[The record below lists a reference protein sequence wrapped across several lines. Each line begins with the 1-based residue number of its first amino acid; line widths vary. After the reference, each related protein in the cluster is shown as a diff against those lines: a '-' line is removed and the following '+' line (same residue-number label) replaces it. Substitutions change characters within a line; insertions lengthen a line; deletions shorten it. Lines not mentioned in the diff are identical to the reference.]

1 MSFFYG
7 YKTTGSIGQIYVDKL
22 YVSKSLTLPTY
33 SSAPTPDTTGS
44 VYFNTNNSTFYVY
57 SGTTWLS
64 GSGTTSGTSGTAG
77 SSGTTGTSGTSGLA
91 GSSGTSGLAGSSGT
105 SGTSG
110 TAGSS
115 GTTGTSGTSGLAGS
129 SGTSGT
135 AGSSGTSGTT
145 PNQLTKLVYLI
156 YADESPTTGTSTNT
170 AAKSVSVDMTGYS
183 SFIVETEI
191 RLIQQLNTASEVT
204 YDLIENTTT
213 ARSTQLRANGT
224 GIAKLSGAMKFSATT
239 SSAIMPFTASITVVA
254 GAGTWAFDSLRI
266 YGVT

>member
-7 YKTTGSIGQIYVDKL
+7 YKTTGSIGQIYVDNL
-22 YVSKSLTLPTY
+22 YVSKSLSVPTY
-33 SSAPTPDTTGS
+33 SSAPTSNATGS
-44 VYFNTNNSTFYVY
+44 VYFNTSNNTFYVY

-77 SSGTTGTSGTSGLA
+77 TSGIA
-91 GSSGTSGLAGSSGT
+91 GSSGTSGVAGSSGT
-105 SGTSG
+105 SGTTGSSGTSGVAGSSGTSGIAGSSGTSG

-115 GTTGTSGTSGLAGS
+115 GTSGV
-129 SGTSGT
+129 

-156 YADESPTTGTSTNT
+156 YADETPTTGTSTNT
-170 AAKSVSVDMTGYS
+170 SAKSTSINMTGYS

-204 YDLIENTTT
+204 YDLIQNTTT

-239 SSAIMPFTASITVVA
+239 SSATIPFTASITVVA
-254 GAGTWAFDSLRI
+254 GSGTWAFDSLRI